1 MGHEVAVVTSW
12 FLFAFFPVYYP
23 CPAFGLE
30 VTMSNKH
37 LTYDDRLAIQAG
49 LQQGLKVAQIAKNI
63 GKDRSTVGR
72 EIKAHRRLVSTS
84 KGNNCI
90 HHRTCTRIPNCRLG
104 CFRGKKQC
112 QTACGRCQ
120 EGCPDYQEE
129 FCTDYE
135 KSPFVCN
142 VCDHRLRC
150 RLRRMLYDARYA
162 QQQYEQMLSES
173 RKGISL
179 SEQELNRI
187 NDTITP
193 LLKKGQSLPIICE
206 RHRDELPV
214 SERTIY
220 SYIDAG
226 LLDAR
231 NIDLRRKL
239 RRPERKKSGPVLRV
253 DRKCHIGRSYEE
265 YEEYMHQ
272 NPDAMVSQMDSVVI
286 HKGGQTLLTILF
298 TNCDLQ
304 LMFLRERNTA
314 GSVTEIFCRLRKA
327 LGDEKFRILFQVII
341 TDRGSEFSDPQKIEA
356 DMETGEIQCRV
367 FYCDPMNTNQK
378 SNCERNHELI
388 RYIIPKNHAKDEYT
402 EEEIRE
408 MMNHINSY
416 PRKKWNGQAP
426 IDLFIKIYG
435 QETANLL
442 GLEKIPSDSITLTPA
457 LFKK

>member
-1 MGHEVAVVTSW
+1 
-12 FLFAFFPVYYP
+12 
-23 CPAFGLE
+23 
-30 VTMSNKH
+30 MSNKH
-37 LTYDDRLAIQAG
+37 LTYDDRLAIQSG

-72 EIKAHRRLVSTS
+72 EIKAHRRLVKTS
-84 KGNNCI
+84 GGNNCI
-90 HHRTCTRIPNCRLG
+90 HHCTCTRIPNCRQG

-142 VCDHRLRC
+142 ACDHRLRC
-150 RLRRMLYDARYA
+150 RLRGMLYDAKHA

-179 SEQELNRI
+179 TEQELNRI

-193 LLKKGQSLPIICE
+193 LLKKGQSLPVICE

-265 YEEYMHQ
+265 YEEYMRQ
-272 NPDAMVSQMDSVVI
+272 NPDAIVSQMDSVVI

-298 TNCDLQ
+298 TNCDVQ

-327 LGDEKFRILFQVII
+327 LGDEKFRMLFQVII
-341 TDRGSEFSDPQKIEA
+341 TDRGSEFSDPGKNRSRYG
-356 DMETGEIQCRV
+356 DRR
-367 FYCDPMNTNQK
+367 DPV
-378 SNCERNHELI
+378 
-388 RYIIPKNHAKDEYT
+388 
-402 EEEIRE
+402 
-408 MMNHINSY
+408 
-416 PRKKWNGQAP
+416 PR
-426 IDLFIKIYG
+426 I
-435 QETANLL
+435 LL
-442 GLEKIPSDSITLTPA
+442 
-457 LFKK
+457 

>member
-1 MGHEVAVVTSW
+1 MSHGVAVVTSW
-12 FLFAFFPVYYP
+12 FLFAFFSVYYP
-23 CPAFGLE
+23 CPVFGLE

-37 LTYDDRLAIQAG
+37 LTYDDRLAIQSG

-72 EIKAHRRLVSTS
+72 EIKAHRRLVKTS
-84 KGNNCI
+84 GGNNCI
-90 HHRTCTRIPNCRLG
+90 HHCTCTRIPNCRQG

-142 VCDHRLRC
+142 ACDHRLRC
-150 RLRRMLYDARYA
+150 RLRRMLYDAKHA

-179 SEQELNRI
+179 TEQELNRI

-193 LLKKGQSLPIICE
+193 LLKKGQSLPVICE

-265 YEEYMHQ
+265 YEEYMRQ
-272 NPDAMVSQMDSVVI
+272 NPDAIVSQMDSVVI

-298 TNCDLQ
+298 TNCDVQ

-327 LGDEKFRILFQVII
+327 LGDEKFRMLFQVII
-341 TDRGSEFSDPQKIEA
+341 TDRGSEFSDPEKIEA

-416 PRKKWNGQAP
+416 PRKKRNGQAP